1 MTKGA
6 PRASE
11 VASEPNICL
20 KVRLKQR
27 MIDRRSSPIVRRKD
41 KVGIPSR
48 RRPITHADSAS
59 TPDSG
64 QSSPPNGLPASR
76 SSSGSTP
83 IHEEGGGSPYGPA
96 PGSCSDLNHPFSSLP
111 NISLGRP
118 PHSSQAE
125 GSKLA
130 IVSETEM
137 VSAARAGMPITG
149 HALPSTLPNYPTLTL
164 PGLSALRH
172 QQVIAAMETG
182 GCSAVYHVGG
192 INSGPPINEA
202 QHIRQAVL
210 KRTGSKN
217 HVENVEEETEAAVAE
232 AIASEKTKTEVIDLT
247 DRKLEALEGGVRSPY
262 IYLQERP
269 SLQLCPQR
277 YSFAQ
282 APYCIFYEP
291 LSRALSSPLVTL
303 TSTVSHQE
311 PISISKQGATT
322 GLAYD
327 SAMQSHMCTCGTN
340 DSHPEHGGRIQAIWN
355 RLQETGLAHRCH
367 ALPSPGRASLEDI
380 QSCHSEAHT
389 FFFGRFSFRSFFP
402 FLFLS
407 KLEII
412 SFTLSLKLKG
422 TSQISHQNINLRKLG
437 ELPIKNFV
445 RLPCAGLGV
454 DSDTT
459 WNEVHTWAAARIAVG
474 CALDL
479 AFKVLNP
486 AVAAGELRNGYAI
499 IRPPGHH
506 AEYQQAMGFCFF
518 NNVAITARQ
527 LINKL
532 NLKKVLIVDWV
543 GIFVDWV
550 GIFVDWVDI
559 FVNRVGIFV
568 NRVRIFVDWGDI
580 FVNLDVHHG
589 NGTQATFYDDPRVLY
604 ISLHRYDDGS
614 FFPGTGAPFEKLC
627 GSKIYVLFLLFF
639 LQVGEEAGFGY
650 NVNVAWSGGLSPPM
664 GDAEYLAAFR
674 SVVIPIAKDFNPDIV
689 LVSAGFDAATQHPPT
704 LGGYKVS
711 PACFAYM
718 TSALS
723 SVGRGKVVL
732 VLEGGYEV
740 DAICDAS
747 DACVRALLGDEGTPV
762 ISEHEAARRPCRN
775 AIETLQN
782 VIAYQVIYSS
792 GSDTASQVIYG
803 SSGTAYQSEHWPVL
817 RRTSSLVCLSHL
829 EAKGR
834 EDEQETV
841 SAMASLRVDHHQ
853 TSHNT
858 SPEPGTAQGNDD
870 EEPMDQETTD

>member
-1 MTKGA
+1 
-6 PRASE
+6 
-11 VASEPNICL
+11 
-20 KVRLKQR
+20 

-41 KVGIPSR
+41 KVAIPSR
-48 RRPITHADSAS
+48 RRPITHVIRKYDYIVHIDNCHFILAADSAS

-64 QSSPPNGLPASR
+64 QSSPPNGLPAS
-76 SSSGSTP
+76 SSSVM
-83 IHEEGGGSPYGPA
+83 
-96 PGSCSDLNHPFSSLP
+96 N
-111 NISLGRP
+111 
-118 PHSSQAE
+118 
-125 GSKLA
+125 K
-130 IVSETEM
+130 
-137 VSAARAGMPITG
+137 SARSVTRFLYLSV
-149 HALPSTLPNYPTLTL
+149 AL
-164 PGLSALRH
+164 
-172 QQVIAAMETG
+172 
-182 GCSAVYHVGG
+182 
-192 INSGPPINEA
+192 

-210 KRTGSKN
+210 KRTSSKN

-247 DRKLEALEGGVRSPY
+247 ERKLEALEGG
-262 IYLQERP
+262 
-269 SLQLCPQR
+269 
-277 YSFAQ
+277 
-282 APYCIFYEP
+282 
-291 LSRALSSPLVTL
+291 
-303 TSTVSHQE
+303 
-311 PISISKQGATT
+311 GATT

-367 ALPSPGRASLEDI
+367 SLPSPGRASLEDI

-389 FFFGRFSFRSFFP
+389 FFF
-402 FLFLS
+402 
-407 KLEII
+407 
-412 SFTLSLKLKG
+412 G

-479 AFKVLNP
+479 AFK
-486 AVAAGELRNGYAI
+486 VAAGELRNGYAI

-550 GIFVDWVDI
+550 GIFVDWV
-559 FVNRVGIFV
+559 G
-568 NRVRIFVDWGDI
+568 IFVDW
-580 FVNLDVHHG
+580 DVHHG

-614 FFPGTGAPFEKLC
+614 FFPGTGAPFE
-627 GSKIYVLFLLFF
+627 
-639 LQVGEEAGFGY
+639 VGEEAGFGY

-747 DACVRALLGDEGTPV
+747 DACVRALLGDEATPV

-792 GSDTASQVIYG
+792 NSTAYQVIYNSSG
-803 SSGTAYQSEHWPVL
+803 TAYQVIYSSSGTAYQVIYNSSGTAYQVIYSGSGTAYQVIYSSSGTAYQVIYNSSGTAYQVIYSSSGTAYQVIYSSSGTAYQSEHWPVL

-858 SPEPGTAQGNDD
+858 
-870 EEPMDQETTD
+870 